1 MDLQPALFLQ
11 RQKGP
16 LALAPFT
23 HLAVSSPW
31 KAWEE
36 PGIAS
41 GILKNNRENWVFA
54 QGSVQPWSKKNPLEV
69 ITKATSA
76 PWGSNSSK
84 HRPRGEKY
92 WYIQPSLL
100 QQCLA
105 SCPWTYVLVFL
116 GHFLSHSRGKCRSPH
131 GSAVR
136 PANKTLQ
143 FKWNSCMSGCQDSC
157 SFEAEAPFGEKKK
170 ILTIKRSVTI
180 QGTELFGMP
189 AARDGELLIPV
200 SCVIFTPCLGT
211 GWTPK
216 SHWCEVWEFNCLGF
230 IFPQRSKLSEK

>member
-1 MDLQPALFLQ
+1 MELCLPSAPSLWICSQPCSYKGKKAPLPLLPLLIWLFLPPEKPGKSQ
-11 RQKGP
+11 
-16 LALAPFT
+16 ALQVAY
-23 HLAVSSPW
+23 
-31 KAWEE
+31 
-36 PGIAS
+36 
-41 GILKNNRENWVFA
+41 LKIIEKT
-54 QGSVQPWSKKNPLEV
+54 GSLLRVLFSLGAKKNPLEV

-170 ILTIKRSVTI
+170 DTDHKK
-180 QGTELFGMP
+180 
-189 AARDGELLIPV
+189 V
-200 SCVIFTPCLGT
+200 SNYTR
-211 GWTPK
+211 
-216 SHWCEVWEFNCLGF
+216 HWAIWDA
-230 IFPQRSKLSEK
+230 SS